1 MNTYINWN
9 YPQPRSGFTGAIDK
23 FFGPETT
30 KAEAWIQAV
39 FCLGAGIAMPIYAF
53 MNGLDWSFIQY
64 ILAAW
69 MAFDLVGGIIT
80 NATSSAKRWYHREGQ
95 GFREHYAFIA
105 PHVIYIFL
113 VAWLFRSMDWL
124 YFSVIAIYLLGAALV
139 ILKIPL
145 YLQRPIAFGGL
156 AISLLVNCYV
166 FSPTPGLEWFVPFLF
181 FKLLVSH
188 ALREEPYRPLEEAYR
203 PQNEV

>member
-1 MNTYINWN
+1 MNTRINWN
-9 YPQPRSGFTGAIDK
+9 YPQPRSGFSGAIDK
-23 FFGPETT
+23 FFGPGTT

-39 FCLGAGIAMPIYAF
+39 FSVGAGFAMLIYAF
-53 MNGLDWSFIQY
+53 VEGFDWSLIQY
-64 ILAAW
+64 ILATW
-69 MAFDLVGGIIT
+69 MAFDGVGGIIT

-95 GFREHYAFIA
+95 GFQEHYAFIA
-105 PHVIYIFL
+105 IHVIYIFL

-124 YFSVIAIYLLGAALV
+124 YFGVMAIYLLGAALI

-145 YLQRPIAFGGL
+145 HLQCPIAFGAL
-156 AISLLVNCYV
+156 AISWLINCCV

-188 ALREEPYRPLEEAYR
+188 ALREEPYRPLSGGR
-203 PQNEV
+203 IQS